1 MSEET
6 IYKAQEKIKL
16 NAETSPA
23 PWILIGAGTVLLLA
37 SIFNLHLMDYLW
49 PGFIL
54 LPGLLMMVPAYK
66 STAVDQSRWSFLA
79 VPGAVFL
86 MIGGLTFVMNIFDHF
101 EAWAYCWPMIPAAV
115 AAGVLYMTRFDDNKS
130 LEQRAH
136 KFIRFMVMML
146 VGLAFFFEIIVFENF
161 NPLMSI
167 GLILFGLYLLRQ
179 DRRSVKSAV

>member
-1 MSEET
+1 
-6 IYKAQEKIKL
+6 
-16 NAETSPA
+16 
-23 PWILIGAGTVLLLA
+23 
-37 SIFNLHLMDYLW
+37 
-49 PGFIL
+49 
-54 LPGLLMMVPAYK
+54 
-66 STAVDQSRWSFLA
+66 
-79 VPGAVFL
+79 
-86 MIGGLTFVMNIFDHF
+86 MNIFDHF

>member
-37 SIFNLHLMDYLW
+37 SIFDLHLMDYLW

-79 VPGAVFL
+79 VP
-86 MIGGLTFVMNIFDHF
+86 VMNIFDHF